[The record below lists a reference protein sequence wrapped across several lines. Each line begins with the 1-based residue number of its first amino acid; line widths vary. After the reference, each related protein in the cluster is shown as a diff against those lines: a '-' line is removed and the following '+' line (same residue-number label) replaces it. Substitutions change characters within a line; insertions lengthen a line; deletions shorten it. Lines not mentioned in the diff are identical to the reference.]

1 MLAKE
6 ISTASGAAWP
16 MTMNKDADLIIAPDE
31 PVTAKS
37 GKHRARVFGKAMPIS
52 RNIELEIIRN
62 GVAWVLARYAAD
74 D

>member
-1 MLAKE
+1 
-6 ISTASGAAWP
+6 

-37 GKHRARVFGKAMPIS
+37 GKHGARVFGKAMPIS

-62 GVAWVLARYAAD
+62 GAAWVLARYAAD